1 MTDGPAAVIAVGN
14 RLRADD
20 GAGVEVV
27 RRLAGRV
34 PAGVR
39 LIELGGEP
47 AGLLDAWDGLGTV
60 VVVDAVR
67 TGGEPGT
74 VHRLD
79 ASTEPLPAR
88 MGSAST
94 HGLGLAE
101 ALELGRALGRLPARV
116 VVVGIEVADDRTVG
130 GGLSRAVQ
138 DAIEGAAASVLAELE
153 RGRGRH
159 APHSAR

>member
-1 MTDGPAAVIAVGN
+1 MADGAAAVIAVGN
-14 RLRADD
+14 PLRADD

-34 PAGVR
+34 SPEVR

-47 AGLLDAWDGLGTV
+47 AELLDAWNELGTAV
-60 VVVDAVR
+60 LVDAVR

-74 VHRLD
+74 VHCFD

-88 MGSAST
+88 TGSAST

-116 VVVGIEVADDRTVG
+116 VVVGIEADDRTMG
-130 GGLSRAVQ
+130 GELSRPVQ
-138 DAIEGAAASVLAELE
+138 DAIEDAAETVLAELE
-153 RGRGRH
+153 RFGCG
-159 APHSAR
+159 

>member
-14 RLRADD
+14 PLRADD

-34 PAGVR
+34 SPEVR

-47 AGLLDAWDGLGTV
+47 AELLDAWNELGTAV
-60 VVVDAVR
+60 LVDAVR

-74 VHRLD
+74 VHCFD

-88 MGSAST
+88 TGSAST

-116 VVVGIEVADDRTVG
+116 VVVGIEADDRTMG
-130 GGLSRAVQ
+130 GELSRPVQ
-138 DAIEGAAASVLAELE
+138 DAIEDAAETVLAELE
-153 RGRGRH
+153 RFGCG
-159 APHSAR
+159 

>member
-1 MTDGPAAVIAVGN
+1 VTDGPAAVIAVGN
-14 RLRADD
+14 PLRADD

-39 LIELGGEP
+39 LIEVGGEP

-101 ALELGRALGRLPARV
+101 ALELGRALDRLPARV

-130 GGLSRAVQ
+130 GGLSRAVH

-153 RGRGRH
+153 RGR
-159 APHSAR
+159 ADDA

>member
-1 MTDGPAAVIAVGN
+1 VADGAAAVIAVGN
-14 RLRADD
+14 PLRADD

-34 PAGVR
+34 PPEVR

-47 AGLLDAWDGLGTV
+47 AELLDAWNELGTAV
-60 VVVDAVR
+60 LVDAVR

-74 VHRLD
+74 VHCFD

-88 MGSAST
+88 TGSAST

-116 VVVGIEVADDRTVG
+116 VVVGIEADDRTMG
-130 GGLSRAVQ
+130 GELSRPVQ
-138 DAIEGAAASVLAELE
+138 DAIEDAAETVLAELE
-153 RGRGRH
+153 RFGCG
-159 APHSAR
+159 

>member
-1 MTDGPAAVIAVGN
+1 MADGPAAVIAVGN
-14 RLRADD
+14 PLRADD

-34 PAGVR
+34 PPEVR

-47 AGLLDAWDGLGTV
+47 AELLDAWNELGTAV
-60 VVVDAVR
+60 LVDAVR

-74 VHRLD
+74 VHSFD

-88 MGSAST
+88 TGSAST

-116 VVVGIEVADDRTVG
+116 VVVGIEADDRTMG
-130 GGLSRAVQ
+130 GELSRPVQ
-138 DAIEGAAASVLAELE
+138 DAIEDAAETVLAELE
-153 RGRGRH
+153 RFGCG
-159 APHSAR
+159 

>member
-1 MTDGPAAVIAVGN
+1 MADGPAAVIAVGN
-14 RLRADD
+14 PLRADD

-47 AGLLDAWDGLGTV
+47 AELLDAWDELGTV

-74 VHRLD
+74 VHHFD

-88 MGSAST
+88 TGSAST

-101 ALELGRALGRLPARV
+101 ALELGRALGRLPGRV
-116 VVVGIEVADDRTVG
+116 VVVGIEAEDRTLG
-130 GGLSRAVQ
+130 GELSRPVQ
-138 DAIEGAAASVLAELE
+138 DAIEDAAATVLAEFEHTAAAS
-153 RGRGRH
+153 
-159 APHSAR
+159 

>member
-1 MTDGPAAVIAVGN
+1 VADGAAAVIAVGN
-14 RLRADD
+14 PLRADD

-34 PAGVR
+34 SPEVR

-47 AGLLDAWDGLGTV
+47 AELLDAWNELGTAV
-60 VVVDAVR
+60 LVDAVR

-74 VHRLD
+74 VHCFD

-88 MGSAST
+88 TGSAST

-116 VVVGIEVADDRTVG
+116 VVVGIEADDRTMG
-130 GGLSRAVQ
+130 GELSRPVQ
-138 DAIEGAAASVLAELE
+138 DAIEDAAETVLAELE
-153 RGRGRH
+153 RFGCG
-159 APHSAR
+159 

>member
-1 MTDGPAAVIAVGN
+1 MADGAAAVIAVGN
-14 RLRADD
+14 PLRADD

-34 PAGVR
+34 PPEVR

-47 AGLLDAWDGLGTV
+47 AELLDAWNELGTAV
-60 VVVDAVR
+60 LVDAVR

-74 VHRLD
+74 VHCFD

-88 MGSAST
+88 TGSAST

-116 VVVGIEVADDRTVG
+116 VVVGIEADDRTMG
-130 GGLSRAVQ
+130 GELSRPVQ
-138 DAIEGAAASVLAELE
+138 DAIEDAAETVLAELE
-153 RGRGRH
+153 RFGCG
-159 APHSAR
+159 

>member
-1 MTDGPAAVIAVGN
+1 MADGAAAVIAVGN
-14 RLRADD
+14 PLRADD

-39 LIELGGEP
+39 LIELGGDP
-47 AGLLDAWDGLGTV
+47 AGLLDAWEGLGTV

-67 TGGEPGT
+67 SGGEPGT
-74 VHRLD
+74 IHRLD

-88 MGSAST
+88 TGSAST

-116 VVVGIEVADDRTVG
+116 VVVGIEVADDRTAG
-130 GGLSRAVQ
+130 GKLSRPVQ
-138 DAIEGAAASVLAELE
+138 DAIEDAAASVLAELNW
-153 RGRGRH
+153 GRGGH
-159 APHSAR
+159 A

>member
-1 MTDGPAAVIAVGN
+1 MADGAAAVIAVGN
-14 RLRADD
+14 PLRADD

-34 PAGVR
+34 PAAVR

-47 AGLLDAWDGLGTV
+47 AELLDAWNELGTAV
-60 VVVDAVR
+60 LVDAVR

-74 VHRLD
+74 VHSFD

-88 MGSAST
+88 TGSAST

-116 VVVGIEVADDRTVG
+116 VVVGIEADDRTMG
-130 GGLSRAVQ
+130 GELSRPVQ
-138 DAIEGAAASVLAELE
+138 DAIEDAAETVLAELE
-153 RGRGRH
+153 RFGCG
-159 APHSAR
+159 